1 MKKVSLFLLILS
13 LAACDTEQDAAP
25 GMGDTFVKLIGNVND
40 DFARDIKS
48 TADGGYIILSENT
61 VELAEEE
68 ITKIHLI
75 KTDADGNVEWEQLYP
90 DETNDV
96 TAEEERINLAGK
108 SLQVLEN
115 GYMIL
120 GDSIYDE
127 ESTDLY
133 LMRTDL
139 QGNLLNST
147 TFSIDGSN
155 LKAQVIEQT
164 NSGTFIIMSLIEENN
179 EPENMSL
186 SEIDANFNELWN
198 QKYILGEGATVTKSM
213 MVDNSEI
220 TWSGTAIIN
229 EEQNLRFITTPFDS
243 KNSFFAPSV
252 GANNNRNDRAI
263 DIAKVP
269 TGFII
274 VGTTNNTALG
284 DDDIYLVSVTPTGE
298 LLWQR
303 TYGGTR
309 DDSGESVMV
318 TSSNEIVIL
327 GTTLSFGNGER
338 ELYLVKTDLFGNPL
352 WTDSEISGRTF
363 GGLNDDIGARVIETN
378 DDGLI
383 ILGTEDF
390 GDVGTLIMVKTDS
403 EGRL

>member
-40 DFARDIKS
+40 DFARDIKP

-75 KTDADGNVEWEQLYP
+75 KT
-90 DETNDV
+90 DV

-198 QKYILGEGATVTKSM
+198 QKYIWEKV
-213 MVDNSEI
+213 
-220 TWSGTAIIN
+220 
-229 EEQNLRFITTPFDS
+229 LR
-243 KNSFFAPSV
+243 
-252 GANNNRNDRAI
+252 
-263 DIAKVP
+263 
-269 TGFII
+269 
-274 VGTTNNTALG
+274 
-284 DDDIYLVSVTPTGE
+284 
-298 LLWQR
+298 
-303 TYGGTR
+303 
-309 DDSGESVMV
+309 
-318 TSSNEIVIL
+318 
-327 GTTLSFGNGER
+327 
-338 ELYLVKTDLFGNPL
+338 
-352 WTDSEISGRTF
+352 
-363 GGLNDDIGARVIETN
+363 
-378 DDGLI
+378 
-383 ILGTEDF
+383 
-390 GDVGTLIMVKTDS
+390 
-403 EGRL
+403 